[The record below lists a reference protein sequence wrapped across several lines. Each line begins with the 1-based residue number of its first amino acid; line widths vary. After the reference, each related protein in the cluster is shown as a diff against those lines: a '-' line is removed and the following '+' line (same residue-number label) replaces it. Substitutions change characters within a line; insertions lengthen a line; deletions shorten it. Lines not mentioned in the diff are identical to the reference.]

1 MPTNIYDS
9 RITGNSTTYTRSVN
23 KQVTTDTTTNDD
35 LEPKIYNSSPLPG
48 KSSAAI
54 EVKKTFSQNIIDRQF
69 RSVRSK
75 KRSRNL
81 IKSAQHVYDR

>member
-9 RITGNSTTYTRSVN
+9 RITGNSTTYTRS
-23 KQVTTDTTTNDD
+23 VTTDTTTNDD

-81 IKSAQHVYDR
+81 IKSAYRIRRLS